1 MICERYVVIIEMDCN
16 AFLPL
21 AEYGSMLSS
30 PSPESHVKS
39 SFGNANN
46 ANQLNCKYEAG
57 ETRPGSMTAENAVF
71 TARDAILDVDLHWE
85 MNYHEAAI
93 FLEVTTY

>member
-1 MICERYVVIIEMDCN
+1 MLRDISS
-16 AFLPL
+16 FLATLIYIFFL

-30 PSPESHVKS
+30 PSSESHVRS

-46 ANQLNCKYEAG
+46 TNQLNYKYEVG
-57 ETRPGSMTAENAVF
+57 ETRTRSMTESAEF
-71 TARDAILDVDLHWE
+71 TTHDAILDVDLHWE

-93 FLEVTTY
+93 FLEVTMY

>member
-1 MICERYVVIIEMDCN
+1 MFYDIYL
-16 AFLPL
+16 F

-30 PSPESHVKS
+30 PSSESHVRS

-46 ANQLNCKYEAG
+46 TNQVNYKYEAG
-57 ETRPGSMTAENAVF
+57 ETRTGSMTENTVF

-93 FLEVTTY
+93 FLEVTVY